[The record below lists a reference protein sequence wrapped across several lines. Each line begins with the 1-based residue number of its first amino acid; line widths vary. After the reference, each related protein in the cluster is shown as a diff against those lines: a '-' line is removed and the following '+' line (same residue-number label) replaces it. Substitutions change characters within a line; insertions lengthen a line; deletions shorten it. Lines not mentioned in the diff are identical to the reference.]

1 MGNYTAK
8 RKGFTL
14 VELLIV
20 IIIIGVL
27 ASSMLLVVGNAED
40 KAEATV
46 IVSDMRSMKS
56 AATLFKLKE
65 GRWPELPGTDKEE
78 LQKMFGGTLLDKFK
92 IESSG
97 DEYAYVSY
105 LDLSEKTPG
114 VKKKLML
121 MASQSGLL
129 KNISSDLYDEGDVLL
144 MKVQ

>member
-1 MGNYTAK
+1 MGKYTAK

-56 AATLFKLKE
+56 AVTIFRLKE
-65 GRWPELPGTDKEE
+65 GHWPELPGTDEDE
-78 LQKMFGGTLLDKFK
+78 LRKMFGGVSLDKFT

-105 LDLSEKTPG
+105 LGLSEKTAG

-121 MASQSGLL
+121 MASPSGLL
-129 KNISSDLYDEGDVLL
+129 KNISGDLYDEGDTLL
-144 MKVQ
+144 MKIQ